1 MLLAGV
7 CLLLL
12 LLLFVISTS
21 ISISNI
27 VNFVMFVRLPWIAPE
42 CYGNLSNMTPE
53 SDIYAFGITL
63 WEIFSLGKRPYDWLD
78 PKQVIYSVT
87 SDYFRLVALHAAVL
101 LCLSTCKNLQ
111 LAIIVT

>member
-1 MLLAGV
+1 MQLLLVSNFSSTFQLKIISFVLLLAGV

-78 PKQVIYSVT
+78 PKQVIYSVVRQT
-87 SDYFRLVALHAAVL
+87 TFD
-101 LCLSTCKNLQ
+101 
-111 LAIIVT
+111 